1 MQAGVLDPQYG
12 SLVWTIGIAVILAL
26 VGLVVR
32 VLLRLARPAPTVLRE
47 AVELE
52 ALRMRVDV
60 LESDL
65 HAFDASYEQLKAR
78 TEFTERLLERK
89 AGADARTT

>member
-1 MQAGVLDPQYG
+1 MQPGVLDPQYG
-12 SLVWTIGIAVILAL
+12 LLTWSIGVLVVLAL

-32 VLLRLARPAPTVLRE
+32 ALLRLTRPAPTVLRE

-60 LESDL
+60 MESDL
-65 HAFDASYEQLKAR
+65 HAFEASYERLRAR
-78 TEFTERLLERK
+78 TEFTERLLERQH
-89 AGADARTT
+89 GVDARTT